1 MQFSECACSGKNLA
15 RQVRPAVLA
24 VLAGGE
30 EHGYLLVQKL
40 AQLRLFGE
48 NETPDP
54 SGVYRVLKQM
64 EEEGLVTSTWDT
76 ESGGP
81 ARRIYA
87 LTEAGLACL
96 THWVTTLDD
105 YVAGLQQLVGMM
117 RRACLQSK
125 EDQA

>member
-40 AQLRLFGE
+40 AQLSLFGE
-48 NETPDP
+48 NETHDP

-64 EEEGLVTSTWDT
+64 EEEGLVTSAWDT

-81 ARRIYA
+81 ARRMYA
-87 LTEAGLACL
+87 LTDAGLACL
-96 THWVTTLDD
+96 THWVSTLEE
-105 YVAGLQQLVGMM
+105 YVAGLQQLVDMM
-117 RRACLQSK
+117 RSACRRPQ
-125 EDQA
+125 EE